1 MRTSPDSE
9 PRAHGVW
16 ILGVVLLSPLFTQRG
31 GVSYSYS

>member
-16 ILGVVLLSPLFTQRG
+16 ALGVVRLSPLFTQRG
-31 GVSYSYS
+31 GASYSYS